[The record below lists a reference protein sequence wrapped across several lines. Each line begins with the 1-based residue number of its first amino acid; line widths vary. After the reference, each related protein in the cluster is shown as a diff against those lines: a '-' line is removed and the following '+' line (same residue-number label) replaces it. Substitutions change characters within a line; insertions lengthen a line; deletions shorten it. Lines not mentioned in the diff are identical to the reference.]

1 MSRINKVTNAKLL
14 AVLLSCLR
22 DPRPLDI
29 RSDSEYVCKGVSTWR
44 SWCDTG
50 WSHDHADLWNM
61 LACQL
66 RSRSTS
72 VCVSWVKG
80 HATRIDVQRG
90 RTTKEDKKGND
101 CADALAVA
109 GASLHQIP
117 AEVVADACER
127 RHDAVNVQR
136 MMLSVLKARL
146 RAGAEDNDAEEADRG
161 SEMGECMEFLDDEFD
176 GGSHIQSDVQ

>member
-1 MSRINKVTNAKLL
+1 M
-14 AVLLSCLR
+14 
-22 DPRPLDI
+22 
-29 RSDSEYVCKGVSTWR
+29 
-44 SWCDTG
+44 
-50 WSHDHADLWNM
+50 
-61 LACQL
+61 
-66 RSRSTS
+66 
-72 VCVSWVKG
+72 
-80 HATRIDVQRG
+80 
-90 RTTKEDKKGND
+90 
-101 CADALAVA
+101 A

-127 RHDAVNVQR
+127 RHDAVIVQR